1 MGDCRDGGVHPAREG
16 RVSRKKLINVIESL
30 NLIYNYRKY
39 KLEAEEL
46 LAAYPGNWRGGRCT
60 GLYGHPEQ
68 IISRHY
74 RKAGKV

>member
-1 MGDCRDGGVHPAREG
+1 
-16 RVSRKKLINVIESL
+16 
-30 NLIYNYRKY
+30 LIYNYRKY
-39 KLEAEEL
+39 KLKAEEL
-46 LAAYPGNWRGGRCT
+46 LAAYPENRRGGRCT